1 MVQYKASNIILD
13 IHSETSYLSD
23 PKTHSSAG
31 DTSFWKKWV
40 KPMINDGSVQVI
52 ATIICHVMSS
62 NSEAE
67 VAVLSV
73 NTKETTIL
81 RNTPKELVHP
91 QPTKPLQT
99 DNSIADN
106 IVNGS
111 MVQKRSKATD
121 ICFTWMRDQ

>member
-1 MVQYKASNIILD
+1 
-13 IHSETSYLSD
+13 
-23 PKTHSSAG
+23 
-31 DTSFWKKWV
+31 
-40 KPMINDGSVQVI
+40 MINNGSVQVI

-73 NTKETTIL
+73 NTKKTTIL